1 MENYK
6 KMILL
11 DSCYIVSL
19 VVDTEEEHERAL
31 ELFEKL
37 EGKELVITNVIL
49 IETIN
54 LLLKR
59 LNKNTKAITE
69 VYNTIKDEFKIIY
82 ENEELTERAMQTLI
96 KYKASIGLAD
106 ALNIETMKDLN
117 IYEIFSF
124 DEDFDNKEK
133 VIRVH

>member
-1 MENYK
+1 
-6 KMILL
+6 MILL